1 MIFSIKQH
9 VRSAWPAVLIAL
21 CLSVGLLPGFHG
33 GLVSAAYAQE
43 ERAVPVEEAA
53 QKEQAAND
61 REAAQA
67 DHAAPDFELGDIHF
81 PTSGSAEAQPH
92 FRRGVLLLHSFE
104 YDRAAEAFR
113 EAQRLD
119 PDFAMAYWGEAM
131 TYNHPL
137 WDQQDREAARAA
149 LERLAPTA
157 EGRLAEAP
165 TAREK
170 AYLRALEILY
180 GEGTKERRDTL
191 YSEHMEQ
198 MAAQFPEDTEAR
210 AFHALS
216 ILGLSQGERSH
227 PTYMRGG
234 AIALDIF
241 RDNPQHPGAM
251 HYAIHS
257 FDDPVHAPL
266 GLPAARA
273 YSQIVPNAAHAQHMV
288 SHIFVALG
296 MWDDVVTANEKATR
310 AEARMSDVAEGSG
323 RSRWP
328 CGHNAKWLVYGYLQ
342 QGRVNAAEEVLGEC
356 RDVMRE
362 HPDWMSPRSS
372 VAAMRA
378 MMAVA
383 PDSPTE
389 KASADQTADAAPMDS
404 DGSEAADIADAAAP
418 RDTARASGTITA
430 AAADTIAAPVDNA
443 NAATVDTTDFWLLAK
458 DDFLFADGL
467 YALRSGQPELAK
479 SSLEQMTALRER
491 AAADR
496 PPAEPLPSSIVRAEI
511 MERVLEARILIEQG
525 NEQAAI
531 ETLQWAVDLQ
541 ERLPVPY
548 GPPPVRK
555 PPLEALGEVL
565 LEADRPA
572 DAANVFGRALERTPR
587 RAQSLLGLARAYAAS
602 NQPEKAAETYR
613 RLSEVWDAADN
624 SMPAYQD
631 VQRYLQQ
638 IAATP

>member
-1 MIFSIKQH
+1 MIFCVKPN
-9 VRSAWPAVLIAL
+9 VRTAWPGALIAL
-21 CLSVGLLPGFHG
+21 CLSVGLLPGFSN
-33 GLVSAAYAQE
+33 GLISAAFAQE
-43 ERAVPVEEAA
+43 ERAAPVEETT
-53 QKEQAAND
+53 
-61 REAAQA
+61 
-67 DHAAPDFELGDIHF
+67 PLFELGEIHF

-113 EAQRLD
+113 AAQRAD

-165 TAREK
+165 TSREK

-180 GEGTKERRDTL
+180 GEGSKERRDTL

-198 MAAQFPEDTEAR
+198 MTEQFPQDTEAR
-210 AFHALS
+210 AFYALS
-216 ILGLSQGERSH
+216 ILGLSQGERNH

-251 HYAIHS
+251 HYSIHS

-296 MWDDVVTANEKATR
+296 MWDEVVTANEKATG
-310 AEARMSDVAEGSG
+310 AEARMSDIAEGSG

-342 QGRVNAAEEVLGEC
+342 QGRINAADEVLGEC
-356 RDVMRE
+356 REVMRE
-362 HPDWMSPRSS
+362 HPEWMSPRSS

-383 PDSPTE
+383 PGTPAEVAPGTPAE
-389 KASADQTADAAPMDS
+389 KASEGQ
-404 DGSEAADIADAAAP
+404 AADTAAAAN
-418 RDTARASGTITA
+418 DTTRISDPLTA
-430 AAADTIAAPVDNA
+430 AAADTIAAV
-443 NAATVDTTDFWLLAK
+443 VDTTDFWLLAK

-479 SSLEQMTALRER
+479 SSLEQMTALREQ
-491 AAADR
+491 AVADR

-511 MERVLEARILIEQG
+511 IERVLEARILIEQG
-525 NEQAAI
+525 DEQAAI

-555 PPLEALGEVL
+555 PPLEALGEAL
-565 LEADRPA
+565 LESGRPA

-602 NQPEKAAETYR
+602 NQRDKATETYR
-613 RLSEVWDAADN
+613 RLSEVWDAAD
-624 SMPAYQD
+624 SGLQAHQD
-631 VQRYLQQ
+631 VQQYLQQ
-638 IAATP
+638 TAAGR